1 VQMERLSWVRVRVM
15 KCWHLEEYDLCVI
28 FESNLGPAPPHDG
41 VVRDRGPLY
50 FPSQRWVLPTKLRA
64 CAPMPEGYGVWSVL
78 RSTPTSPYPAVTG
91 KLAARAQ
98 LVSASASAGRGPRA
112 SEGRA
117 GPEPGAGSGEQG
129 RKRIPPAHSGP
140 PVGTQRQSTLMAGLL
155 WNLKLPCCWGAG
167 NFLWNLVSQTTKPQ
181 GFGSLLEASC
191 GKTLP
196 RTQGP
201 VVGAS

>member
-1 VQMERLSWVRVRVM
+1 MGAVAHLLAGEARSWGWCQTTSKQNWFLKSGFRAQSSQSSFQIIGR
-15 KCWHLEEYDLCVI
+15 K
-28 FESNLGPAPPHDG
+28 APVPDT
-41 VVRDRGPLY
+41 V
-50 FPSQRWVLPTKLRA
+50 
-64 CAPMPEGYGVWSVL
+64 GYGVWSVL
-78 RSTPTSPYPAVTG
+78 RSMRTSPYPAVTG

-98 LVSASASAGRGPRA
+98 PVSASASASAGRGPGA

-129 RKRIPPAHSGP
+129 RKRISPAHSGP